1 MTTETE
7 DPRSENRR
15 AGWAGRAAAVL
26 GPLRREREAAAAG
39 DAGEGAER
47 RPLFTAADRDN
58 IRWFWRNYLKKRTPW
73 LLLVLGMIMVQ
84 GFVYQQFLS
93 LTESGLRVIF
103 ENGSFGDLVRVCGIV
118 FGLFV
123 MRAAMS
129 YAVPRLSVYLASNA
143 VQELR
148 RDLIDRIMMLD
159 LAYFERT
166 KPGDLILRL
175 VNQAQQLSQF
185 VGQGT
190 VGAVRDAVTIMI
202 VSGYLIYKS
211 ATLFLAT
218 VVVLPAILL
227 LMQYVSHRIKEIQ
240 KSAENAMGTYMSGI
254 EEMSNGMRT
263 VKISNQEENE
273 RKRLRDSTEE
283 IKNIALRLQ
292 GAQALVVPT
301 IDLSSA
307 VAYVLVIGG
316 GGWFVLE
323 GTSGM
328 DGAAIIAFLLGL
340 VLIFDPARMLA
351 QFFAKLQA
359 NLIILG
365 SVRDLYNEAPTITDK
380 PGAVETFDT
389 AGDIRFESVRF
400 SYSREVPLF
409 EGLDMTIEGGR
420 TTAIVGATGSGK
432 TTVLSLMTRLYEVE
446 DGRVTIGG
454 TPIQD
459 IRIRALRSAFSVVAQ
474 DIVIFNAS
482 IWENIRYV
490 KPEATDTEIQAA
502 AEAAEIADLM
512 RARGDKPL
520 GPKGSQLSGGQK
532 QRIAIARAFLRS
544 APILLLDE
552 ATSALDQQT
561 EDRVKAALARLGQG
575 KTTIIVAHR
584 LSAVT
589 HADWIYVFDAG
600 RIVEQGRHADLMEK
614 RGLYAGMYEAQKGG
628 YQ

>member
-1 MTTETE
+1 MTTETDE
-7 DPRSENRR
+7 QSR
-15 AGWAGRAAAVL
+15 AGARARWAARAAAAL
-26 GPLRREREAAAAG
+26 GTAPKGREA
-39 DAGEGAER
+39 GAEAAEKGAR
-47 RPLFTAADRDN
+47 RPLFTAQDRDN
-58 IRWFWRNYLKKRTPW
+58 IRWFWRNYLKKRAPW
-73 LLLVLGMIMVQ
+73 LLLVLGMITVQ
-84 GFVYQQFLS
+84 GVVYQQFLS

-103 ENGSFGDLVRVCGIV
+103 ENGSFADLIRVCGIV
-118 FGLFV
+118 FALFMV
-123 MRAAMS
+123 RAAMS
-129 YAVPRLSVYLASNA
+129 YGVPRLSVYLASNA

-148 RDLIDRIMMLD
+148 RDLIDRVMMLD

-175 VNQAQQLSQF
+175 VNQAQTLSQF

-190 VGAVRDAVTIMI
+190 VGAVRDAVTIAI

-227 LMQYVSHRIKEIQ
+227 LMQVVSHRIKEIQ
-240 KSAENAMGTYMSGI
+240 ASAENAMAGYMSGI
-254 EEMSNGMRT
+254 EEMANGMRT

-273 RKRLRDSTEE
+273 RKRLRGSTEE
-283 IKNIALRLQ
+283 IKNLALRLQ
-292 GAQALVVPT
+292 GAQALVAPT
-301 IDLSSA
+301 IDLASA
-307 VAYVLVIGG
+307 VAYALVIGG

-351 QFFAKLQA
+351 QFFTKLQA
-359 NLIILG
+359 NLIILD
-365 SVRDLYNEAPTITDK
+365 SVRRLYNETPTITDT
-380 PGAVETFDT
+380 PGAVEQFDT
-389 AGDIRFESVRF
+389 AGDIRFEDVHF
-400 SYSREVPLF
+400 SYSKEAPLF
-409 EGLDMTIEGGR
+409 DGLDMTLAGGR

-432 TTVLSLMTRLYEVE
+432 TSVLSLMTRLYEVE
-446 DGRVTIGG
+446 RGRITIGG

-490 KPEATDTEIQAA
+490 KPEASDDEIWAA
-502 AEAAEIADLM
+502 AEAAEIAGLVRD
-512 RARGDKPL
+512 RGDKPL

-561 EDRVKAALARLGQG
+561 EDKVKASLARLSEG

-584 LSAVT
+584 LSGVT
-589 HADWIYVFDAG
+589 HADWIYVLDAG
-600 RIVEQGRHADLMEK
+600 RIVEEGRHADLMAK

-628 YQ
+628 YH